1 MATNLGTGGKIRR
14 EDALEYHATG
24 RPGKLEIA
32 PTKPVTTARDLSL
45 AYSPGVAEPC
55 REIAK
60 DADLSYRYTARGN
73 LVACISNGTAVLG
86 LGDIGPYAAKPVM
99 EGKGVLFK
107 KFADIDVFDIEIDA
121 RDVDEMVRIIQS
133 LEPTFGGINLE
144 DIRAPECF
152 ELEERLKACMNIPVF
167 HDDQHGTAI
176 ISGAALLNAAELAG
190 KKLED
195 LKVVVS
201 GAGASAIACAR
212 FYIALGVRRQNIVMV
227 DSKGVIYEGR
237 TEGMNPYKAQFA
249 VPSDKRTLEE
259 ALVGAD
265 VFLGLSAAGLVT
277 QDMVRSMADR
287 PIVFALANPD
297 PEISYPDA
305 IAARPDVI
313 MATGRSDYP
322 NQVNNVLGFPYI
334 FRGALDVRAR
344 AITENM
350 KLAAAHAL
358 ARLAREDVPEHVMR
372 AYGGKKLSF
381 GPEYIIPT
389 PFDDRVLWWVAP
401 AVAKAAM
408 EDGVARIQLDL
419 DEYCERLKRSQSRS
433 YRVMRT
439 VVQKA
444 KARQMRIV
452 FPEGDAVPVLQACN
466 VLVSEGICTPILLGP
481 EGLIREKIAEYR
493 LDELEKVTI
502 VDPLASPDFDRYARA
517 YWKLRERKGITERLA
532 RRFMERRSTFAAMMV
547 RDGKADGMVLGHTM
561 SYPEAIRAPFQI
573 LRTIDDKSA
582 AGVYVVVT
590 KNDVKLFADCT
601 VNPDPT
607 AEQLADIAERT
618 AELARYFDLEPRIAM
633 LSYANF
639 GSSETKSPAKMA
651 EAARILKERRPD
663 LVVDGEM
670 QVDTALV
677 PELREELFP
686 FSTLRD
692 AANVLIFPNLDA
704 ANISYKLLARM
715 AGAEVIGPILLG
727 MRHAVNVVQLRA
739 GVNEIVNLAA
749 ITAIK
754 AQADG
759 FDF

>member
-1 MATNLGTGGKIRR
+1 MATNLGTGGKIKRQ
-14 EDALEYHATG
+14 DALDYHSSG

-55 REIAK
+55 LEIAK
-60 DADLSYRYTARGN
+60 DADLSYRYTSRGN
-73 LVACISNGTAVLG
+73 LVAVISNGTAVLG
-86 LGDIGPYAAKPVM
+86 LGDIGPHAAKPVM

-107 KFADIDVFDIEIDA
+107 KFADIDVFDVEIDA
-121 RDVDEMVRIIQS
+121 TDVDEMVRIIQA

-152 ELEERLKACMNIPVF
+152 ELEERLKATMNIPVF

-176 ISGAALLNAAELAG
+176 ISGAALLNAVHLAG
-190 KKLED
+190 KKIEEV
-195 LKVVVS
+195 KVVVS
-201 GAGASAIACAR
+201 GAGASAVACAR
-212 FYIALGVRRQNIVMV
+212 FYLELGVQRRNLLMV
-227 DSKGVIYEGR
+227 DRQGVIYEGR
-237 TEGMNPYKAQFA
+237 TEGMNAYKAQFA
-249 VPSDKRTLEE
+249 VPTDKRTLEE
-259 ALVGAD
+259 AMEGAD
-265 VFLGLSAAGLVT
+265 VFLGLSAGGLVS
-277 QDMVRSMADR
+277 QEMVRSMADN

-305 IAARPDVI
+305 VAARSDVI

-322 NQVNNVLGFPYI
+322 NQVNNVLGFPFI

-344 AITENM
+344 AITEGM
-350 KLAAAHAL
+350 KRAAAEAL
-358 ARLAREDVPEHVMR
+358 AKLAREEVPEHVMR
-372 AYGGKKLSF
+372 AYGGKKLAF

-389 PFDDRVLWWVAP
+389 PFDDRVLLWVAP
-401 AVAKAAM
+401 AVAQAAM
-408 EDGVARIQLDL
+408 EDGVARIQLDI
-419 DEYCERLKRSQSRS
+419 DEYRERLKRSQSRS
-433 YRVMRT
+433 YGVMRS

-444 KARQMRIV
+444 KAKKTRIV
-452 FPEGDAVPVLQACN
+452 FPEGDVLPVLQACSI
-466 VLVSEGICTPILLGP
+466 LASDEICDPILLGP
-481 EGLIREKIAEYR
+481 EEKIRKMIAEHR
-493 LDELEKVTI
+493 LDELADALVIEPK
-502 VDPLASPDFDRYARA
+502 SSKDFERYAA
-517 YWKLRERKGITERLA
+517 EYWKMRERKGITERLA
-532 RRFMERRSTFAAMMV
+532 RQFMERRSTFGSMMI

-561 SYPEAIRAPFQI
+561 SYPEAIRPPLQI
-573 LRTIDDKSA
+573 LRTIDGKSA

-601 VNPDPT
+601 VNPNPS
-607 AEQLADIAERT
+607 AEELADIAERT

-633 LSYANF
+633 LSYSNF
-639 GSSETKSPAKMA
+639 GSSTTESPAKMA
-651 EAARILKERRPD
+651 KAAQILRERRPD

-670 QVDTALV
+670 QVDAALV
-677 PELREELFP
+677 PEMRGELFP
-686 FSTLRD
+686 FSSLRES
-692 AANVLIFPNLDA
+692 ANVLIFPNLDA

-727 MRHAVNVVQLRA
+727 MKHAVNVVQLRA